1 MPAKLLAVPAAVLLL
16 AASAPTRALAADPTY
31 AKDVRPF
38 LVKYCVECH
47 TAKQAKAGYNFDTFA
62 GLTKAVDKKGAT
74 VVQGDAAKSLLTK
87 VLNGTGKVMPPS
99 KYPWQ
104 PTKEESAVVLAWLR
118 AGGKED

>member
-1 MPAKLLAVPAAVLLL
+1 MPAKLPLAAAAVLL
-16 AASAPTRALAADPTY
+16 ASATAPAAAADPTY

-62 GLTKAVDKKGAT
+62 GLTEEGKSGAT
-74 VVQGDAAKSLLTK
+74 VVQGDAAKSLLAK
-87 VLNGTGKVMPPS
+87 LLSGTGKVMPPK

-104 PTKEESAVVLAWLR
+104 PTKEEAAVVLAWLR

>member
-1 MPAKLLAVPAAVLLL
+1 MPAKLLAVPAVLL
-16 AASAPTRALAADPTY
+16 ASALAPAADPTY

-47 TAKQAKAGYNFDTFA
+47 TAKQAKAGFNFDTFA
-62 GLTKAVDKKGAT
+62 GLTKVVGKNGAA

-87 VLNGTGKVMPPS
+87 VLNGTGKVMPPK
-99 KYPWQ
+99 KYPEQ
-104 PTKEESAVVLAWLR
+104 PTKEEAAVVLAWLR